1 MSTLLV
7 ASGGGVGPL
16 VVVVDESGPLV
27 EAVRVER
34 IVMPKTAQG
43 GGWLNEVN
51 HALNSHLMF
60 EAPSCPCP
68 QSLDMGKPWVAS
80 ISAKAFFNASEVVS
94 LTCLRPINLSTTIS
108 FF

>member
-34 IVMPKTAQG
+34 IVMPKTA
-43 GGWLNEVN
+43 
-51 HALNSHLMF
+51 
-60 EAPSCPCP
+60 
-68 QSLDMGKPWVAS
+68 
-80 ISAKAFFNASEVVS
+80 
-94 LTCLRPINLSTTIS
+94 
-108 FF
+108 